1 MIWVGSRL
9 KCNYREVEASK
20 FYGEKLTSA
29 LKTWAE
35 TKSIYEQENQGIV
48 VLVFK
53 TKACATQ
60 VYEELIRML
69 GS

>member
-29 LKTWAE
+29 LKDWAE
-35 TKSIYEQENQGIV
+35 TK
-48 VLVFK
+48 
-53 TKACATQ
+53 A
-60 VYEELIRML
+60 VYE
-69 GS
+69 